1 MEEGPRRDV
10 VSSGNSEID
19 GRMGGGIPIG
29 SFTLIDGD
37 SSAGK
42 SVLVQQ
48 LIWGSLNDAHTAC
61 LFTTEN
67 TVTSLITQMQ
77 SLDLD
82 VLDFLLLN
90 RFKVY
95 PMPVT
100 RLKQTG
106 FPPLLRA
113 IRSEKGSDLVF
124 LDSLTFL
131 FFDAVDEEVLG
142 FCQECKVLCGQ
153 GMTILIVVHSHA
165 LRDSLLIRM
174 RSLCDCHLRLRT
186 EEIGEKLVKTLQVSK
201 VRGADKTTG
210 NIVSFEIEPG
220 WGMRII
226 PISKASI

>member
-1 MEEGPRRDV
+1 MNEEPRRDV

-19 GRMGGGIPIG
+19 GRMGGGIPVR
-29 SFTLIDGD
+29 SLTLIDGD

-42 SVLVQQ
+42 SVLIQQ
-48 LIWGSLNDAHTAC
+48 LIWGSLNDDHTAC

-67 TVTSLITQMQ
+67 SVRSLITQMQ

-90 RFKVY
+90 KFKVY

-100 RLKQTG
+100 RLKETG
-106 FPPLLRA
+106 FPLLLQA
-113 IRSEKGSDLVF
+113 ISREQASDLVF

-131 FFDAVDEEVLG
+131 FFDALDEEILA
-142 FCQECKVLCGQ
+142 FCERCKFLCSQ
-153 GMTILIVVHSHA
+153 GMSILMVVHSHA
-165 LRDSLLIRM
+165 LKPSLLIRL

-186 EEIGEKLVKTLQVSK
+186 EELGEKLVKTLEVSK

-226 PISKASI
+226 PISKASV